1 MKKRLCLV
9 FILFFFPCV
18 IIAAEVSLT
27 LDEAIALA
35 LRDNRDILLKA
46 QEVRK
51 SKEKIREARS
61 GFLPTLQFTAS
72 STDTR
77 GYYSKDLSQSSA
89 QFTAKEY
96 LYNGGKTK
104 NTVVQNKAKLAVSE
118 ALLDKAKLEAV
129 LAVKKAFYTLLLAEE
144 YAGLNKKI
152 KENSLKHLTYIQAR
166 YQNGQASQ
174 SDILKIEESMASVQE
189 AYEASLHQIE
199 STQALLRN
207 LLFLDKDI
215 VIRPQGNLSF
225 EPRDIAYEE
234 AFLKAMQERP
244 EIRQYL
250 AQEKADRSAI
260 EVTKADSRP
269 QVYASW
275 DYYSRS
281 HVAAT
286 TTKNWNDY
294 SILGITFTWPFFDG
308 WATRAKVEQA
318 IIDLKETGLTTQKT
332 QSDIALELKNAC
344 IALNNAIS
352 KLQSLKAKV
361 VVYKDTLAVV
371 DAQYNAGIASH
382 LDLDDVSLGY
392 VIALFNQKEAM
403 YDYGIAKA
411 KFDKATGGM

>member
-199 STQALLRN
+199 STQTLLRN

>member
-1 MKKRLCLV
+1 MV